1 MTWSYS
7 GNPASSN
14 LDKVRF
20 LVGDTD
26 TNNQLLRDAEINWLL
41 SEWNNNVYVAA
52 AHAAY
57 SLSAEFS
64 GKSDF
69 SRSVGDLSLSTQYG
83 QQAERYGSLA
93 KRLQVQAAQGE
104 PPFVRY
110 SADNEGNVFGPM
122 VFSIGMQEN
131 KG

>member
-1 MTWSYS
+1 MAWSYS
-7 GNPASSN
+7 GNPASSA

-20 LVGDTD
+20 LIGDTD
-26 TNNQLLRDAEINWLL
+26 TNNQLLSNEEITWLL
-41 SEWNNNVYVAA
+41 SEWNNNAYVAA
-52 AHAAY
+52 ANAAY

-83 QQAERYGSLA
+83 AQAERYGALA
-93 KRLQVQAAQGE
+93 SRLMVQASSGA
-104 PPFVRY
+104 PPQVRY
-110 SADNEGNVFGPM
+110 YPDAEGNVFGPEE
-122 VFSIGMQEN
+122 FFIGMDEN

>member
-7 GNPASSN
+7 GNPANSAN
-14 LDKVRF
+14 DEVRF
-20 LVGDTD
+20 LIGDTD
-26 TNNQLLRDAEINWLL
+26 TNNQLLSNEEIAWLL
-41 SEWNNNVYVAA
+41 TEWNSNSYIAA
-52 AHAAY
+52 SNAAY

-93 KRLQVQAAQGE
+93 KRLAVQASAGA
-104 PPFVRY
+104 PPSPKVY
-110 SADNEGNVFGPM
+110 LDDEGDVFGPQ
-122 VFSIGMQEN
+122 VFSIGMDEN
-131 KG
+131 YG

>member
-7 GNPASSN
+7 GNPSASD

-20 LVGDTD
+20 LIGDTD
-26 TNNQLLRDAEINWLL
+26 TNNQLLSNEEITFLL
-41 SEWNNNVYVAA
+41 TEWNNNAYVAA
-52 AHAAY
+52 SNAAY

-83 QQAERYGSLA
+83 AQAERYGSLA
-93 KRLQVQAAQGE
+93 KRLAVQSSAGA
-104 PPFVRY
+104 PPFPTASSV
-110 SADNEGNVFGPM
+110 ALGNFDFYV
-122 VFSIGMQEN
+122 GMEEN